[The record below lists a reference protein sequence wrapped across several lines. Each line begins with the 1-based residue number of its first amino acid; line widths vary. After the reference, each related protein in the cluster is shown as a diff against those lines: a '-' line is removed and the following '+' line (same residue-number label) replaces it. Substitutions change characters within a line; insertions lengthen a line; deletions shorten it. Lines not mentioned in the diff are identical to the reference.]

1 MGIIKVSLGSELVA
15 LAVLG
20 AVAPVLGG
28 LMLADQGWTIADQT
42 QWHSLSQGSRLIPRA
57 WLMALEQADVERPF
71 LQRSHIDAFRYLVD
85 STPLPVGFVV
95 DTQSDKKFSEI
106 TRLRWKK
113 GQSDREPWVGMNC
126 AACHSTELTFQ
137 GNRMRIEGAPALA
150 DFQGFMKSMNSALAA
165 TLQDQK
171 KWDRFA
177 GQVLTGTD
185 DTGNRKM
192 LRDAL
197 ASMLRWQQRVEE
209 ANHTDLQYGFAR
221 VDAFGHIFNKIL
233 LRTDATGQPRNPSDA
248 PVSYPFLWN
257 TSQHDV
263 VQWNGMASNQRIGG
277 IDIGALGRNVGE
289 ATGVFADLTL
299 SPPGGNTTR
308 NGYQTSADAKNL
320 LSLEKL
326 VSRLKPP
333 VWPDT
338 LPPIDAEKWEAG
350 RILFS
355 QGNSCASCHEVL
367 ERDDLHKRFAANLTP
382 IFGSRPLGTDPWM
395 ACNAYTNQARTG
407 VMHNTRQRL
416 FIGRRY
422 GETEQ
427 LSDLLGTTV
436 IGSVFNRRNE
446 VVDAAIDRQDLET
459 ILVSANFF
467 NWRKPL
473 SLEEIGAARDLFDA
487 DKDKR
492 LERCMNVTDTSRMSY
507 KGRPLTGV
515 WATAPYLHNGS
526 VPTLYDL
533 LLPPDSRPRSFRL
546 GTREFDAG
554 KVGFV
559 TGETAENTFLFETR
573 DAAGRII
580 AGNSNLG
587 HDYGNAAFS
596 EKQRWTL
603 VEYMKA
609 VGARR
614 VGNKIIP

>member
-1 MGIIKVSLGSELVA
+1 MGFIKVSLGSALLA
-15 LAVLG
+15 LAALG
-20 AVAPVLGG
+20 AAASTDNGLVLV
-28 LMLADQGWTIADQT
+28 DQGWTIADKA
-42 QWHSLSQGSRLIPRA
+42 QWHSLSQGSRLIPRS
-57 WLMALEQADVERPF
+57 WLIALEQAEVDRPF
-71 LQRSHIDAFRYLVD
+71 LQRSHIDSFRYILD
-85 STPLPVGFVV
+85 PAPLPVGFVV
-95 DTQSDKKFSEI
+95 DAQSDRKFSEI

-113 GQSDREPWVGMNC
+113 GQGDREPWVGMNC
-126 AACHSTELTFQ
+126 AACHTTELAFR

-165 TLQDQK
+165 TLRDQQ
-171 KWDRFA
+171 KWNRFA
-177 GQVLTGTD
+177 GQVLAGSD
-185 DTGNRKM
+185 DSGNRKM

-197 ASMLRWQQRVEE
+197 DSLTGWQLLVERT
-209 ANHTDLQYGFAR
+209 NHTDLQYGFSR

-233 LRTDATGQPRNPSDA
+233 LRTGGADQPSNPSDA
-248 PVSYPFLWN
+248 PVNYPFLWN

-263 VQWNGMASNQRIGG
+263 VQWNGMASNQRIGR

-289 ATGVFADLTL
+289 VTGVFADITYT
-299 SPPGGNTTR
+299 PPGLATTR

-320 LSLEKL
+320 LALEEL

-333 VWPDT
+333 AWPDA
-338 LPPIDAEKWEAG
+338 LPPIDADRWEAG
-350 RILFS
+350 RLLFN
-355 QGNSCASCHEVL
+355 QACASCHEVL
-367 ERDDLHKRFAANLTP
+367 ERDDLGKRFAANLTP
-382 IFGSRPLGTDPWM
+382 IFGSQPLGTDPWM
-395 ACNAYTNQARTG
+395 ACNAYTYQAKTG
-407 VMHNTRQRL
+407 IMQDTRERL

-422 GETEQ
+422 GDTEQ

-436 IGSVFNRRNE
+436 IGSIFNRRSE
-446 VVDAAIDRQDLET
+446 VVDAAFARQDLET

-473 SLEEIGAARDLFDA
+473 SLEEMGAARELFEA
-487 DKDKR
+487 DKDQR
-492 LERCMNVTDTSRMSY
+492 LERCMSVTDKSRMSY

-533 LLPPDSRPRSFRL
+533 LLPPDSRPRTFRL
-546 GTREFDAG
+546 GTREFDPQ

-559 TGETAENTFLFETR
+559 TADTPDNSFVFETR
-573 DAAGRII
+573 DATGRLI

-587 HDYGNAAFS
+587 HDYGNATFT
-596 EKQRWTL
+596 EEQRRAL

-614 VGNKIIP
+614 LGNRIIQ

>member
-1 MGIIKVSLGSELVA
+1 M
-15 LAVLG
+15 
-20 AVAPVLGG
+20 
-28 LMLADQGWTIADQT
+28 M
-42 QWHSLSQGSRLIPRA
+42 
-57 WLMALEQADVERPF
+57 
-71 LQRSHIDAFRYLVD
+71 
-85 STPLPVGFVV
+85 
-95 DTQSDKKFSEI
+95 
-106 TRLRWKK
+106 
-113 GQSDREPWVGMNC
+113 
-126 AACHSTELTFQ
+126 
-137 GNRMRIEGAPALA
+137 
-150 DFQGFMKSMNSALAA
+150 
-165 TLQDQK
+165 
-171 KWDRFA
+171 
-177 GQVLTGTD
+177 
-185 DTGNRKM
+185 
-192 LRDAL
+192 
-197 ASMLRWQQRVEE
+197 RWQQRVEE

-257 TSQHDV
+257 TSQYDV

-277 IDIGALGRNVGE
+277 IDLGALGRNVGQ

-299 SPPGGNTTR
+299 TPPGLNTTR

-320 LSLEKL
+320 LVLEKL

-333 VWPDT
+333 VWPDA
-338 LPPIDAEKWEAG
+338 LPPVDAEKWEAG

-355 QGNSCASCHEVL
+355 RENACASCHEVL
-367 ERDDLHKRFAANLTP
+367 ARDDLSKRFAAHLTP
-382 IFGSRPLGTDPWM
+382 IFGSQPPGTDPWM
-395 ACNAYTNQARTG
+395 ACNAYTYQARTG

-416 FIGRRY
+416 FGGRRY

-427 LSDLLGTTV
+427 LSDLLGTAV

-473 SLEEIGAARDLFDA
+473 SLEESGAARDLFDA
-487 DKDKR
+487 EKDKR
-492 LERCMNVTDTSRMSY
+492 LERCINVTDTSRMSY
-507 KGRPLTGV
+507 KGRPPTGV

-546 GTREFDAG
+546 GARAFDPV

-559 TGETAENTFLFETR
+559 TCETAENSFLFETR
-573 DAAGRII
+573 DAAGRVI
-580 AGNSNLG
+580 AGSSNLG

-596 EKQRWTL
+596 DEQRWAL

-614 VGNKIIP
+614 VGNKKIP